1 MPFPQVYISTWGKT
15 RGITIKYGTLGLILK
30 IGCFMTNTSTE
41 SKTMEENVVQCWM
54 NTLLLNLG
62 TDSIINSITQ
72 NFVILTS
79 YLSPLNLN
87 TIIYPS
93 I

>member
-1 MPFPQVYISTWGKT
+1 
-15 RGITIKYGTLGLILK
+15 
-30 IGCFMTNTSTE
+30 
-41 SKTMEENVVQCWM
+41 MEENVVQCWM

-87 TIIYPS
+87 TIIYRPS
-93 I
+93 SHLSNTMSHLLGAWPFVS